1 MQVRQ
6 AGPAVLSATGAAQ
19 DLAEGPPLGVDLPDD
34 VREGYAGALA
44 ARHRSGD
51 TLLRKGFPGG
61 GRSGGGHDVR
71 MILKVNFNF
80 NSPLAARPIARGSG
94 ARPQWSMP
102 EALDVSCPCCG
113 ALLKVDP
120 ETGAV
125 VWADKKKAPAK
136 NFDELVSRVASQ
148 RDVLE
153 DKFARS
159 VAQTRNQKDI
169 LEKKFEEAKKRAAA
183 DPTGRPPNPFDNE

>member
-1 MQVRQ
+1 M
-6 AGPAVLSATGAAQ
+6 
-19 DLAEGPPLGVDLPDD
+19 
-34 VREGYAGALA
+34 RE
-44 ARHRSGD
+44 SG
-51 TLLRKGFPGG
+51 
-61 GRSGGGHDVR
+61 
-71 MILKVNFNF
+71 
-80 NSPLAARPIARGSG
+80 
-94 ARPQWSMP
+94 MP

-148 RDVLE
+148 KDVLE